1 MLKHIAPTLLS
12 AALLTTMVQPAD
24 ANFFERLFG
33 GFVRRAQPPVERPLP
48 DMTPL
53 QRSPAPSGG
62 SDWRLRSEGGPRSA
76 YCVRTCDGH
85 YFPVQA
91 QGNMNV
97 AQMCQ
102 AFCPGSDTKVY
113 AGGGIDYASAPDG
126 SHYRDLKNAFLYRKH
141 LVANCTCNGKTPFG
155 LAKVNINNDPTLA
168 RGDMV
173 STKDGLV
180 AVVGRDQNGPQFAK
194 VDETRGAASR
204 ERDRTVETRT
214 TRRSRGAPEPAE
226 PAETTGTSAGED

>member
-1 MLKHIAPTLLS
+1 
-12 AALLTTMVQPAD
+12 
-24 ANFFERLFG
+24 
-33 GFVRRAQPPVERPLP
+33 
-48 DMTPL
+48 
-53 QRSPAPSGG
+53 
-62 SDWRLRSEGGPRSA
+62 
-76 YCVRTCDGH
+76 
-85 YFPVQA
+85 
-91 QGNMNV
+91 
-97 AQMCQ
+97 MCQ